1 VDITIEQRAERVLAR
16 VPDWIWNGETLPV
29 PVEHI
34 ADSCFGLHVRDV
46 DDLRSAPGVPDL
58 PATQVLSGLLLPARG
73 EIWVNAAEAR
83 DSKPRRRFTISHELG
98 HWCLHSTGGAVW
110 CRSQAVDP
118 ADVSAETRPAPP
130 SGGSAAPRRAHRRDV
145 YAETRPAYP
154 PEESEANEFA
164 AALLMPAHLV
174 RRHYERL
181 RRRDPEGTFRSLCA
195 IFETSGAAMSR
206 RLRRVI

>member
-1 VDITIEQRAERVLAR
+1 MTVAPSVEERAAKVLER
-16 VPDWIWNGETLPV
+16 VPDWIWNGNTLPV

-46 DDLRSAPGVPDL
+46 ADLSSAPGVPAL
-58 PATQVLSGLLLPARG
+58 AAGQSLSGLLLPDLG

-83 DSKPRRRFTISHELG
+83 DWPSRRRFTISHELG
-98 HWCLHSTGGAVW
+98 HWCLHRTRGAVW

-118 ADVSAETRPAPP
+118 PEQSGPA
-130 SGGSAAPRRAHRRDV
+130 AARRS
-145 YAETRPAYP
+145 YP

-174 RRHYERL
+174 ARHYDRL
-181 RRRDPEGTFRSLCA
+181 RRRDPDRCFEQLCRTFGA
-195 IFETSGAAMSR
+195 SGAAMSR
-206 RLRRVI
+206 RLKQVVPQPGPGVTKPHS

>member
-1 VDITIEQRAERVLAR
+1 MADRSESERRAEGVLAS
-16 VPDWIWNGETLPV
+16 VPSWIWDGETLPV

-58 PATQVLSGLLLPARG
+58 PATHGLSGLLLPARG

-83 DSKPRRRFTISHELG
+83 ESRPRRRFTISHEVG
-98 HWCLHSTGGAVW
+98 HWCLHRTGGAVW

-118 ADVSAETRPAPP
+118 ADDSAEA
-130 SGGSAAPRRAHRRDV
+130 RR
-145 YAETRPAYP
+145 AYP
-154 PEESEANEFA
+154 PEETEANEFA
-164 AALLMPAHLV
+164 AALLMPAHLI
-174 RRHYERL
+174 RRRYERL
-181 RRRDPEGTFRSLCA
+181 RRRDPDSTFQALCA
-195 IFETSGAAMSR
+195 IFEASGAAMSR